1 MKRFLKA
8 VASTA
13 GTTAFVFGGYL
24 GVLQL
29 TGNFHEVL
37 PAELYR
43 SAQPSAADVAS
54 YARQYGIKT
63 IVNLRGKSRET
74 WYLQEVEAANRA
86 GISHFDFRWSAS
98 KRVSPR
104 QARQLITLLQT
115 APKPILIH
123 CQAGADR
130 TGLAAMLYLQQ
141 IAGID
146 EEISERQLSVRYGH
160 IGLPYISAAFAMDE
174 SWEIFEEVLF
184 GLTS

>member
-1 MKRFLKA
+1 MNRFLKA
-8 VASTA
+8 IA
-13 GTTAFVFGGYL
+13 GTAWTTALVFGGYL

-43 SAQPSAADVAS
+43 SAQPSAADIAT

-63 IVNLRGKSRET
+63 IVNLRGKSMEA
-74 WYLQEVEAANRA
+74 WYLQEVEAAGHA
-86 GISHFDFRWSAS
+86 GITHFDFRLSAA
-98 KRVSPR
+98 KRVSPQ
-104 QARQLITLLQT
+104 QARQLIALLQT

-130 TGLAAMLYLQQ
+130 TGLASMLYLQQ
-141 IAGID
+141 IAGTD

-174 SWEIFEEVLF
+174 SWEILEEVLF

>member
-1 MKRFLKA
+1 MKRFSKA
-8 VASTA
+8 VAGSAGATA
-13 GTTAFVFGGYL
+13 LIFGGYL
-24 GVLQL
+24 GALQL

-54 YARQYGIKT
+54 YARQYGIKS
-63 IVNLRGKSRET
+63 IVNLRGESSED
-74 WYLQEVEAANRA
+74 WYLREAANRD
-86 GISHFDFRWSAS
+86 GIAHFDFRLSAS

-104 QARQLITLLQT
+104 QARQLIALLQT

-130 TGLAAMLYLQQ
+130 TGLASMLYLQQ

-146 EEISERQLSVRYGH
+146 EEIAERQLSVRYGH

>member
-1 MKRFLKA
+1 MNRFLKA
-8 VASTA
+8 VAGSAGATA
-13 GTTAFVFGGYL
+13 LILGAYL
-24 GVLQL
+24 GALQL

-43 SAQPSAADVAS
+43 SAQPSAGDVAS
-54 YARQYGIKT
+54 YARQYGIKS
-63 IVNLRGKSRET
+63 IVNLRGESSED
-74 WYLQEVEAANRA
+74 WYLREVDAANRD
-86 GISHFDFRWSAS
+86 GIAHFDFRLSAS
-98 KRVSPR
+98 KRVSLR
-104 QARQLITLLQT
+104 QARQLIALLQT

-130 TGLAAMLYLQQ
+130 TGLASMLYLQQ

-146 EEISERQLSVRYGH
+146 EEIAERQLSVRYGH
-160 IGLPYISAAFAMDE
+160 VGLPYISAAFAMDE

>member
-1 MKRFLKA
+1 MNRFLKA
-8 VASTA
+8 VAGSAGATA
-13 GTTAFVFGGYL
+13 LIFGAYL
-24 GVLQL
+24 GALQL

-54 YARQYGIKT
+54 YARQYGIKS
-63 IVNLRGKSRET
+63 IVNLRGESSED
-74 WYLQEVEAANRA
+74 WYLREVEAASRG
-86 GISHFDFRWSAS
+86 GIAHFDFRLSAS

-104 QARQLITLLQT
+104 QARQLIALLQT

-130 TGLAAMLYLQQ
+130 TGLASMLYLQQ

-146 EEISERQLSVRYGH
+146 EEIAERQLSVRYGH

-174 SWEIFEEVLF
+174 SWEFFEEVLF

>member
-1 MKRFLKA
+1 MNRFLKA
-8 VASTA
+8 VAGSAGATA
-13 GTTAFVFGGYL
+13 LIFGAYL
-24 GVLQL
+24 GALQL

-54 YARQYGIKT
+54 YARQYGIKS
-63 IVNLRGKSRET
+63 IVNLRGESSED
-74 WYLQEVEAANRA
+74 WYLREIEAANRG
-86 GISHFDFRWSAS
+86 GIAHFDFRLSAS

-104 QARQLITLLQT
+104 QARQLIALLQT

-130 TGLAAMLYLQQ
+130 TGLASMLYLQQ

-146 EEISERQLSVRYGH
+146 EEIAERQLSVRYGH